1 MENKE
6 FFTSD
11 GKISAEVSFVDP
23 TVAQTVVRGNADEVS
38 SSRYAGYITHL
49 FESGGLEGMIVD
61 ATQAGSVSVQAI
73 DILAKSDALDFVK
86 KVGVFGISNPVFRL
100 ALQAIIKGS
109 GRDNIQIFATRDEAL
124 AYIKSG
130 N

>member
-11 GKISAEVSFVDP
+11 GKLSAEVSFVEP
-23 TVAQTVVRGNADEVS
+23 TVAQTVVLGNSDEMS
-38 SSRYAGYITHL
+38 SSQYAGYITHL
-49 FESGGLEGMIVD
+49 FESGGLQGMIVD
-61 ATQAGSVSVQAI
+61 ATQAGSISVQAI

-86 KVGVFGISNPVFRL
+86 KVGVFGVSSPVFKL
-100 ALQAIIKGS
+100 ALQAIIAGS
-109 GRDNIQIFATRDEAL
+109 RRSNIQIFANRDEAL
-124 AYIKSG
+124 AYVKSG